1 MYTNFYFNNFFIFA
15 VILFIVHD
23 QVEERTKVLVE
34 ILEVFRDKY
43 DISLRT
49 NATIIFGWG
58 AFGQAKINQPCPP
71 TQGTYCQGETWRMGV
86 FAFVSIYSMHLFLL
100 EFDLLWFT
108 ACICF
113 WVYLCI
119 NCQLKVASYRSWI
132 CAAPFSATL
141 ICFAKPR
148 ANLKFQY

>member
-100 EFDLLWFT
+100 EFDLL
-108 ACICF
+108 
-113 WVYLCI
+113 
-119 NCQLKVASYRSWI
+119 
-132 CAAPFSATL
+132 
-141 ICFAKPR
+141 
-148 ANLKFQY
+148 

>member
-15 VILFIVHD
+15 VILSIVHD
-23 QVEERTKVLVE
+23 QVEWEEDKVLVE

-71 TQGTYCQGETWRMGV
+71 TQGTYCQGETRRIGV
-86 FAFVSIYSMHLFLL
+86 FAFVSIYSLHLFLL
-100 EFDLLWFT
+100 EFDLL
-108 ACICF
+108 
-113 WVYLCI
+113 
-119 NCQLKVASYRSWI
+119 
-132 CAAPFSATL
+132 
-141 ICFAKPR
+141 
-148 ANLKFQY
+148 